1 MALADMVTEDEAL
14 GLLRRWADDC
24 CTVCCEEG
32 QAVRLAAAVARE
44 RVEAGLS
51 VVVAV
56 PNGNAC
62 RSWARPA
69 RTSR

>member
-1 MALADMVTEDEAL
+1 MVTEDEAL

-24 CTVCCEEG
+24 CTVRCEEG
-32 QAVRLAAAVARE
+32 QAVRLAATVALE
-44 RVEAGLS
+44 RAEAGLA

-62 RSWARPA
+62 RAMR
-69 RTSR
+69 R